1 MPRSIWGKVQREWKD
16 WDVSAFAEV
25 ESEAPNQA
33 SIELEAD
40 HEDED
45 IILKISA
52 VAGEIFSN
60 LLISLCNLFLFFT

>member
-1 MPRSIWGKVQREWKD
+1 M
-16 WDVSAFAEV
+16 SAFAEV

-52 VAGEIFSN
+52 IAGEIFSN